1 MLVDF
6 DMKGQKGKEFFP
18 GWSIIMDLYFD
29 QKQQFKVKTP

>member
-6 DMKGQKGKEFFP
+6 DMKRWQGKEFFT
-18 GWSIIMDLYFD
+18 GWSIIMDLYFG